1 MLRRAIRKPTPGSGA
16 SVGND
21 MGDIALRFLADLLG
35 AEVIATGPPRSL
47 LPVTGR
53 CSRCGSPTIVYGPA
67 GSPLCDQ
74 CRTNGTPRPAKDA
87 EPA

>member
-1 MLRRAIRKPTPGSGA
+1 
-16 SVGND
+16 
-21 MGDIALRFLADLLG
+21 MGDIALLFLADLLG
-35 AEVIATGPPRSL
+35 AEVIATGPPRSP

-74 CRTNGTPRPAKDA
+74 CRTNGTPAISQGRRTGLRHPRTA
-87 EPA
+87 